1 MGEGGSPGQAG
12 WVRKQCSRGLL
23 GGAWKERYI
32 RLDKGRLLIYEQQGD
47 AQCEETV
54 DLGKYQCCQE
64 LRGLLKKRKQ
74 FRLVLVR
81 CSGAKVPEPKFQVP
95 NAEEKDLWL
104 NALNEA
110 IKEANNEQFDKV
122 TVDEKNSLDHLT
134 RDRVKINH
142 TRRPP
147 TRQHR
152 REVASAVSDG
162 MQRLELGVHSLTTE
176 DTSEEQS
183 KAKVRDNTSKNMP
196 VLMPKIKPSKVK
208 VDDGSELAVS
218 HSEEPVA
225 NEGDEP
231 AAEEEPTPEEGKEPA
246 AKEGEESAAK
256 EGEESAAK
264 EGEESAAKEGE
275 ESAAKEGEE
284 SAAKEGEE
292 SAAKEGEESAAK
304 EGEESAAKEIKGN
317 ALSHTVE
324 TVSHRLEDEP
334 NLEINASKNGEV
346 KKLSCETNSIS
357 SLAKSNLSRAKCSS
371 LGDIL
376 ADSKRKGMKK
386 VFKAPYA
393 GLRKENVEQMEG
405 EIALELKVTEELL
418 QQVCSPSDDTE
429 GMHCP
434 QSDIT
439 HDSQSRSR
447 NAARLL
453 SEAVAKWSEADKVL
467 QELKDLK
474 ELCKGSDTLTLEE
487 KERRKN
493 LLTIHRRSVP

>member
-1 MGEGGSPGQAG
+1 MGEQGGSPGQAG

-162 MQRLELGVHSLTTE
+162 MQRLELGVYSLTTE

-231 AAEEEPTPEEGKEPA
+231 AAKEEPTPEEGKEPA
-246 AKEGEESAAK
+246 AKEGEEPAAK
-256 EGEESAAK
+256 EGEEP
-264 EGEESAAKEGE
+264 
-275 ESAAKEGEE
+275 
-284 SAAKEGEE
+284 AAKEGEE

-334 NLEINASKNGEV
+334 NLEVNASKNGEV

-376 ADSKRKGMKK
+376 ADSKPKGMKK

-418 QQVCSPSDDTE
+418 QQVCSPGDDTE
-429 GMHCP
+429 GVRCP

-439 HDSQSRSR
+439 HDRQSSRS
-447 NAARLL
+447 AARLL

>member
-162 MQRLELGVHSLTTE
+162 MQRLELGVYSLTTE

-231 AAEEEPTPEEGKEPA
+231 AAKEEPTPEEGKEPA
-246 AKEGEESAAK
+246 AKEGEEPAAK
-256 EGEESAAK
+256 EGEEP
-264 EGEESAAKEGE
+264 
-275 ESAAKEGEE
+275 
-284 SAAKEGEE
+284 AAKEGEE

-334 NLEINASKNGEV
+334 NLEVNASKNGEV

-376 ADSKRKGMKK
+376 ADSKPKGMKK

-418 QQVCSPSDDTE
+418 QQVCSPGDDTE
-429 GMHCP
+429 GVRCP

-439 HDSQSRSR
+439 HDRQSSRS
-447 NAARLL
+447 AARLL